1 MELTISSRIKNAWNT
16 FRNKNP
22 AEEFKAPIG
31 VSYSYRPDRPRYTGG
46 RDKSIITS
54 LFTRIALDVATLDF
68 KHVELNDDDA
78 FIKEVDSE
86 LNNCLKVEAN
96 IDQTGRAFMQDVVM
110 SMLDEGVVAIVPVDT
125 TTDPNQTNSYDILS
139 MRTGKIINWY
149 PQHVKVRLYNEN
161 TGRHEDI
168 LLSKHDVGIV
178 ENPFYALINERN
190 SVNQRLIRKLA
201 LIDITDERVAS
212 GKLDLVVQLPYTI
225 KGEARRA
232 QANERRKELEDQLA
246 NSKYGIG
253 YIDGTEHITQLN
265 RSVENN
271 LLKNVE
277 YLQSI
282 LFSQL
287 GMTQAILDGT
297 ADEQT
302 MLNYYSRTIEPIANA
317 IIEEMT
323 RKFLTRTAR
332 SQHKAIRYFRDP
344 FKLIPVGQIAEIAD
358 KFTRNEVLT
367 SNEIR
372 QKIGIKPSKDPKADQ
387 LINSNISQ
395 PAEEAQYPNYQEKE
409 DSQNE

>member
-125 TTDPNQTNSYDILS
+125 TIDPNQTNSYDILS

-277 YLQSI
+277 YLQSN

-317 IIEEMT
+317 IIDEMT

-372 QKIGIKPSKDPKADQ
+372 QKIGVKPSKDPKADQ

-395 PAEEAQYPNYQEKE
+395 PAEEARYPNYQETE

>member
-1 MELTISSRIKNAWNT
+1 MELNISSRIKNAWNT

>member
-1 MELTISSRIKNAWNT
+1 MELTIRSRIKNAWNT

-68 KHVELNDDDA
+68 KHVELNEDDA

-125 TTDPNQTNSYDILS
+125 TIDPNQTNSYDILS

-277 YLQSI
+277 YLQSN

-395 PAEEAQYPNYQEKE
+395 PAEEARYPNYQETE

>member
-1 MELTISSRIKNAWNT
+1 MELTIGSRIKNAWNT

-110 SMLDEGVVAIVPVDT
+110 SMLDEGVVGIVPVDT
-125 TTDPNQTNSYDILS
+125 TVDPNQTNSYDILS

-232 QANERRKELEDQLA
+232 QANDRRKELEDQLA

-277 YLQSI
+277 YLQSN

-395 PAEEAQYPNYQEKE
+395 PAEEARYPNYQETE

>member
-16 FRNKNP
+16 FRNKDP
-22 AEEFKAPIG
+22 TVEYKAQSVG
-31 VSYSYRPDRPRYTGG
+31 MSYSYRPDRPRYTRG
-46 RDKSIITS
+46 RDKTIVTS
-54 LFTRIALDVATLDF
+54 LFTRIAIDVATLDF

-78 FIKEVDSE
+78 FVREVPSS
-86 LNNCLKVEAN
+86 LNECLKVEAN
-96 IDQTGRAFMQDVVM
+96 IDQTGRAFMQDIVV

-125 TTDPNQTNSYDILS
+125 DYNPNETNSYDILS

-168 LLSKHDVGIV
+168 LLSKHDVGII
-178 ENPFYALINERN
+178 ENPFYALFNEPN

-212 GKLDLVVQLPYTI
+212 GKLDLIIQLPYAV
-225 KGEARRA
+225 KSQQRRD
-232 QANERRKELEDQLA
+232 QANERLKEIEDQLV
-246 NSKYGIG
+246 NSPYGIA
-253 YIDGTEHITQLN
+253 YTDGTEHITQLN
-265 RSVENN
+265 RALENN

-277 YLQSI
+277 YLQQA

-287 GMTQAILDGT
+287 GMTQSILDGT

-317 IIEEMT
+317 IVEEMT

-332 SQHKAIRYFRDP
+332 TQHRSIRYFRDP

-372 QKIGIKPSKDPKADQ
+372 QNIGIKPSNDPKANQ

-395 PAEEAQYPNYQEKE
+395 PTGAVQERNYEME

>member
-125 TTDPNQTNSYDILS
+125 TTDPSQTNSYDILS

>member
-68 KHVELNDDDA
+68 KHVELNGDDA

-125 TTDPNQTNSYDILS
+125 TTNPNQTNSYDILS

-168 LLSKHDVGIV
+168 LISKHDVGIV

-302 MLNYYSRTIEPIANA
+302 MLNYYSRTVEPIANA
-317 IIEEMT
+317 IMEEMT

-395 PAEEAQYPNYQEKE
+395 PAEAQYPNYQETE

>member
-96 IDQTGRAFMQDVVM
+96 IDQTGRAFVQDVVM

-125 TTDPNQTNSYDILS
+125 TIDPNQTNSYDILS

-253 YIDGTEHITQLN
+253 YIDATEHITQLN

-277 YLQSI
+277 YLQSN

-395 PAEEAQYPNYQEKE
+395 PAEEARYPNYQETE

>member
-232 QANERRKELEDQLA
+232 QANDRRKELEDQLA

>member
-16 FRNKNP
+16 FRNKDP
-22 AEEFKAPIG
+22 TVEYKAQSIG
-31 VSYSYRPDRPRYTGG
+31 MSYSYRPDRPRYTRG
-46 RDKSIITS
+46 RDKTIVTS
-54 LFTRIALDVATLDF
+54 LFTRIAIDVATLDF

-78 FIKEVDSE
+78 FVREVPSG
-86 LNNCLKVEAN
+86 LNECLKVEAN
-96 IDQTGRAFMQDVVM
+96 IDQTGQAFMQDIVI

-125 TTDPNQTNSYDILS
+125 DYNPNETNSYDILS

-168 LLSKHDVGIV
+168 LLSKHDVGII
-178 ENPFYALINERN
+178 ENPFYALFNEPN

-212 GKLDLVVQLPYTI
+212 GKLDLIIQLPYAI
-225 KGEARRA
+225 KSQQRRD
-232 QANERRKELEDQLA
+232 QANERLKEIEDQLI
-246 NSKYGIG
+246 NSPYGIA
-253 YIDGTEHITQLN
+253 YTDGTEHITQLN
-265 RSVENN
+265 RALENN

-277 YLQSI
+277 YLQQA

-287 GMTQAILDGT
+287 GMTQSILDGT

-317 IIEEMT
+317 IVEEMT

-332 SQHKAIRYFRDP
+332 TQHKAIRYFRDP

-372 QKIGIKPSKDPKADQ
+372 QKIGIKPSNDPKANQ

-395 PAEEAQYPNYQEKE
+395 PTDAVQERNYEME

>member
-22 AEEFKAPIG
+22 AEEFKTPIG

-125 TTDPNQTNSYDILS
+125 TIDPNQTNSYDILS

-277 YLQSI
+277 YLQSN

-317 IIEEMT
+317 IMEEMT

-395 PAEEAQYPNYQEKE
+395 PTDAVQERNYETE

>member
-125 TTDPNQTNSYDILS
+125 TIDPNQTNSYDILS

-277 YLQSI
+277 YLQSN

-395 PAEEAQYPNYQEKE
+395 PAEEARYPNYQETE

>member
-149 PQHVKVRLYNEN
+149 PQYVKVRLYNEN

-225 KGEARRA
+225 KGVAKRA

-277 YLQSI
+277 YLQSN

-395 PAEEAQYPNYQEKE
+395 PAEAQYPNYQETE

>member
-1 MELTISSRIKNAWNT
+1 MELTIASRIKNAWNT
-16 FRNKNP
+16 FKNKDP
-22 AEEFKAPIG
+22 TIEYKQPVG
-31 VSYSYRPDRPRYTGG
+31 MSYSYRPDRPRYTGG
-46 RDKSIITS
+46 RDRSIITS

-68 KHVELNDDDA
+68 KHVELNDDGA

-86 LNNCLKVEAN
+86 LNNCLQIEAN

-125 TTDPNQTNSYDILS
+125 TDDPYNTNSYDILT

-149 PQHVKVRLYNEN
+149 PQHVKVRLYNEAK
-161 TGRHEDI
+161 GQHEDI
-168 LLSKHDVGIV
+168 LLSKHDVGII
-178 ENPFYALINERN
+178 ENPFYALFNERN

-201 LIDITDERVAS
+201 LIDITDEQVAS
-212 GKLDLVVQLPYTI
+212 GKLDLIIQLPYVVRT
-225 KGEARRA
+225 EARKN
-232 QANERRKELEDQLA
+232 QAEERRKDIENQLA
-246 NSKYGIG
+246 NSKYGVA
-253 YIDGTEHITQLN
+253 YADGTEHITQLN
-265 RSVENN
+265 RSLENN
-271 LLKNVE
+271 LIKHVE
-277 YLQSI
+277 YLQNT

-287 GMTQAILDGT
+287 GMTQSILDGT

-372 QKIGIKPSKDPKADQ
+372 QKIGIKPSSDPKADQ

-395 PAEEAQYPNYQEKE
+395 PTEQVQERNYQME
-409 DSQNE
+409 DSQNEE

>member
-16 FRNKNP
+16 FRNKDP
-22 AEEFKAPIG
+22 TVEYKAQSIG
-31 VSYSYRPDRPRYTGG
+31 MSYSYRPDRPRYTRG
-46 RDKSIITS
+46 RDKTIVTS
-54 LFTRIALDVATLDF
+54 LFTRIAIDVATLDF

-78 FIKEVDSE
+78 FVREVPSG
-86 LNNCLKVEAN
+86 LNECLKVEAN
-96 IDQTGRAFMQDVVM
+96 IDQTGRAFMQDIVI

-125 TTDPNQTNSYDILS
+125 DYNPNETNSYDILS

-168 LLSKHDVGIV
+168 LLSKHDVGII
-178 ENPFYALINERN
+178 ENPFYALFNEPN

-212 GKLDLVVQLPYTI
+212 GKLDLIIQLPYAI
-225 KGEARRA
+225 KSQQRRD
-232 QANERRKELEDQLA
+232 QANERLKEIEDQLI
-246 NSKYGIG
+246 NSPYGIA
-253 YIDGTEHITQLN
+253 YTDGTEHITQLN
-265 RSVENN
+265 RALENN

-277 YLQSI
+277 YLQQA

-287 GMTQAILDGT
+287 GMTQSILDGT

-317 IIEEMT
+317 IVEEMT

-332 SQHKAIRYFRDP
+332 TQHKAIRYFRDP

-372 QKIGIKPSKDPKADQ
+372 QKIGIKPSNDPKANQ

-395 PAEEAQYPNYQEKE
+395 PTDAVQERNYEME

>member
-168 LLSKHDVGIV
+168 LISKHDVGIV

-277 YLQSI
+277 YLQSN

-317 IIEEMT
+317 IMEEMT

-395 PAEEAQYPNYQEKE
+395 PAEAQYPNYQETE

>member
-125 TTDPNQTNSYDILS
+125 TIDPNQTNSYDILS

-277 YLQSI
+277 YFQSN

-372 QKIGIKPSKDPKADQ
+372 QEIGIKPSKDPKADQ

-395 PAEEAQYPNYQEKE
+395 PAEEARYPNYQETE

>member
-68 KHVELNDDDA
+68 KYVELNDDNA

-86 LNNCLKVEAN
+86 FNNCLKVEAN

-149 PQHVKVRLYNEN
+149 PQHVKVCLYNEN

-317 IIEEMT
+317 IMEEMT

-395 PAEEAQYPNYQEKE
+395 PAEAQYPNYQETE

>member
-31 VSYSYRPDRPRYTGG
+31 VSYSYRPDRPRYTAG

-168 LLSKHDVGIV
+168 LISKHDVGIV

-277 YLQSI
+277 YLQSN

-317 IIEEMT
+317 IMEEMT

-332 SQHKAIRYFRDP
+332 NQHKAIRYFRDP

-395 PAEEAQYPNYQEKE
+395 PAEAQYPNYQETE

>member
-68 KHVELNDDDA
+68 KHVKLNDDDA

-168 LLSKHDVGIV
+168 LISKHDVGIV

-277 YLQSI
+277 YLQSN

-317 IIEEMT
+317 IMEEMT

-395 PAEEAQYPNYQEKE
+395 PAEAQYPNYQETE

>member
-16 FRNKNP
+16 FRNKDP
-22 AEEFKAPIG
+22 TVEYKAQSVG
-31 VSYSYRPDRPRYTGG
+31 MSYSYRPDRPRYTRG
-46 RDKSIITS
+46 RDKTIVTS
-54 LFTRIALDVATLDF
+54 LFTRIAIDVATLDF

-78 FIKEVDSE
+78 FVREVPSS
-86 LNNCLKVEAN
+86 LNECLKVEAN
-96 IDQTGRAFMQDVVM
+96 IDQTGRAFMQDIVV

-125 TTDPNQTNSYDILS
+125 DYNPNETNSYDILS

-168 LLSKHDVGIV
+168 LLSKHDVGII
-178 ENPFYALINERN
+178 ENPFYALFNEPN

-212 GKLDLVVQLPYTI
+212 GKLDLIIQLPYAV
-225 KGEARRA
+225 KSQQRRD
-232 QANERRKELEDQLA
+232 QANERLKEIEDQLV
-246 NSKYGIG
+246 NSPYGIA
-253 YIDGTEHITQLN
+253 YTDGTEHITQLN
-265 RSVENN
+265 RALENN

-277 YLQSI
+277 YLQQA

-287 GMTQAILDGT
+287 GMTQSILDGT

-317 IIEEMT
+317 IVEEMT

-332 SQHKAIRYFRDP
+332 TQHRSIRYFRDP

-372 QKIGIKPSKDPKADQ
+372 QKIGIKPSNDPKANQ

-395 PAEEAQYPNYQEKE
+395 PTDAVQERNYEME